1 MDNPETLNNLHKTH
15 NEDQQNKT
23 KPTTQKSQKTNL
35 NPHQTPWVNSIPTK
49 HLGLTQPPPNT
60 LG

>member
-23 KPTTQKSQKTNL
+23 KPTTQKSQKTNV
-35 NPHQTPWVNSIPTK
+35 NPHQTPWVNSILIK
-49 HLGLTQPPPNT
+49 HLGLTQ
-60 LG
+60 